1 MCVQLAGTEDLDAVA
16 IRFAARPTM
25 TVDGIH
31 EKSKNAARIRPT
43 DRAPA
48 IITAAGERRL
58 GWMRWG
64 WQEQLAA
71 TTKPQLLLHARFE
84 TAISKPLWAEAFAH
98 RRCVIVTQG
107 WWEVVPQPGRQR
119 GLPYFYQSAAS
130 PLLALAALWRRE
142 VNDIRFTMLTTEP
155 TSELAPIHDRMP
167 VVLSDEHIVPW
178 LNGAIAP
185 QALCDFGQSPGA
197 PITAWQT
204 TALGEQTRV

>member
-16 IRFAARPTM
+16 IRFAARQTM
-25 TVDGIH
+25 TVDVAH
-31 EKSKNAARIRPT
+31 DKSKNTSRIRPT

-48 IITAAGERRL
+48 IITATGERRL

-64 WQEQLAA
+64 WQEQIN
-71 TTKPQLLLHARFE
+71 TTNKPQFLLHARFE

-107 WWEVVPQPGRQR
+107 WWEVVPQSGRQR
-119 GLPYFYQSAAS
+119 GLPYFYQSATT

-167 VVLSDEHIVPW
+167 VVLNDLGVGQW
-178 LNGAIAP
+178 LNGGIAP
-185 QALCDFGQSPGA
+185 QDLCDLGRSPGL